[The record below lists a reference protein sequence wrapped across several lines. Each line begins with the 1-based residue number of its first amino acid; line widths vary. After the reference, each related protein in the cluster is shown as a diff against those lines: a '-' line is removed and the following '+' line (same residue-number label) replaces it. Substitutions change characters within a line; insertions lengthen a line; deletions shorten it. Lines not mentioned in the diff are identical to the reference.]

1 MNYRY
6 IFAPL
11 FFAITIFFTANLKQN
26 NFYYKILSNKFFVYL
41 GSISYGI
48 YMIHFAVVW
57 FFRQISRFFYNV
69 SENDNILIFDTN
81 TSLLLTFFVLT
92 FVIFLSHLSLHYFE
106 SKFRIKSK
114 RSF

>member
-69 SENDNILIFDTN
+69 SENDNILIFDTH

-92 FVIFLSHLSLHYFE
+92 LIIFLSHLSLHYFE

-114 RSF
+114 KSF